1 MLAGVL
7 FVRLYFHRVRYPAGW
22 IRYQRIFCSEN
33 GHARLPSRPRS
44 ADRTRSPAA
53 ISQKREFFKCP
64 PETIGHFA
72 PRMPKIGVRRLVAN
86 SQKPA
91 IGGAFYEL
99 SGTVL

>member
-7 FVRLYFHRVRYPAGW
+7 FLRLYFHRVRYPAGC

-33 GHARLPSRPRS
+33 GHARLPSRRRS

-64 PETIGHFA
+64 PETFGYFA
-72 PRMPKIGVRRLVAN
+72 PEVAKFGVRRPFTK
-86 SQKPA
+86 SQKPT
-91 IGGAFYEL
+91 IGRHFCHCRGWNL
-99 SGTVL
+99 